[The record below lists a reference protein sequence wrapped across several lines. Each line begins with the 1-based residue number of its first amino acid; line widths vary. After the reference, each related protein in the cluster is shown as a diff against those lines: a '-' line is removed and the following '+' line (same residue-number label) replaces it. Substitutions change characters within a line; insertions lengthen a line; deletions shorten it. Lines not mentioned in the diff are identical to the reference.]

1 MCYLLIPTINSEISI
16 PFIVRFV
23 TDLTE
28 NFVETLT
35 FIFAE
40 YLLLRLV
47 KFAFINF
54 IDALADLPDEK
65 EEDESDIHD

>member
-1 MCYLLIPTINSEISI
+1 MLIPTINSEISI

-23 TDLTE
+23 TDLTS

-35 FIFAE
+35 FIFTE

-54 IDALADLPDEK
+54 IDSLADLPY
-65 EEDESDIHD
+65 EEEEENEQNSDT